1 MGEVN
6 STSVPQSINQLT
18 RSWATTRPVLASIA
32 LAHTY
37 ISHCD
42 PPTAHNTSP
51 SSRPHHHRISYSC
64 IRSATPAS
72 APSAHPRPPSPS
84 PSPHRPV
91 AETGG
96 QAGVAHHPPPPP
108 NPISIPSRP
117 PHAALV
123 SRPHPPKPNPIPPTF
138 QTFPGAI
145 SVSYQGAI
153 VSRPHTQSLEAG
165 NEAEKGVQTTHP
177 AMRDG
182 RVGYGRIGT
191 VQREMP
197 HQMPSL
203 TGRPPHPALSRPGAG
218 GGWFAG
224 SLDTVLGGVGKAA

>member
-6 STSVPQSINQLT
+6 STSVPQPINQLT
-18 RSWATTRPVLASIA
+18 RSWATIRPVLASIA

-84 PSPHRPV
+84 PHRPV

-96 QAGVAHHPPPPP
+96 QAGVAHHPPPP
-108 NPISIPSRP
+108 S
-117 PHAALV
+117 
-123 SRPHPPKPNPIPPTF
+123 HPPPPPNPIPITIPPSTCRPRF
-138 QTFPGAI
+138 TPAPPETQPHPSHPPDHSRRYIG
-145 SVSYQGAI
+145 I
-153 VSRPHTQSLEAG
+153 VSRRHCFTPAYTVARSG
-165 NEAEKGVQTTHP
+165 KWGRKGCADYAPRH
-177 AMRDG
+177 AR
-182 RVGYGRIGT
+182 R
-191 VQREMP
+191 
-197 HQMPSL
+197 
-203 TGRPPHPALSRPGAG
+203 
-218 GGWFAG
+218 
-224 SLDTVLGGVGKAA
+224 